1 MQRELQVYDLLCK
14 NPNHPSRLSV
24 SQKRG
29 KVAQTIMNYSVAD
42 AIASMGGDAVSG
54 RTGDI
59 SAILPYGIAPGA
71 KAVMRKEKKAA
82 EEVRQGAG

>member
-1 MQRELQVYDLLCK
+1 
-14 NPNHPSRLSV
+14 
-24 SQKRG
+24 
-29 KVAQTIMNYSVAD
+29 MNYSVAD

-82 EEVRQGAG
+82 EEVGTEKPAMSLAKAALGSIFSKA

>member
-1 MQRELQVYDLLCK
+1 
-14 NPNHPSRLSV
+14 
-24 SQKRG
+24 
-29 KVAQTIMNYSVAD
+29 MNYSVAD
-42 AIASMGGDAVSG
+42 AIASMGGDAASG

-82 EEVRQGAG
+82 EEVGTRRSVVSFEGAMECCTTVSKRSAMSIYFG

>member
-1 MQRELQVYDLLCK
+1 
-14 NPNHPSRLSV
+14 
-24 SQKRG
+24 
-29 KVAQTIMNYSVAD
+29 MNYSVAD
-42 AIASMGGDAVSG
+42 AIAALGGDATSG

-82 EEVRQGAG
+82 EEVISSAEAIVHNS